1 MPNNTLNYPASSM
14 LKVATKDYKPSS
26 SEYTSYDNSA
36 AASLMEHI
44 DSNIGIKRD
53 AQDANKREWQLRCT
67 SEYNHTHAHVLTTP
81 PAQDKMLRVLVVN
94 GAMTMFALA
103 KAIAETFDLADKRYN
118 PQPSKGTLPP
128 GSHWKL
134 DRCDSDADKF
144 FDFINS
150 QMAGLIGNQK
160 NVYNAAGKGAPFF
173 NEKKIKVYH
182 LFRKRGDTVT
192 FCCGSG
198 DQEREVTVCLDG
210 YDQSPTYYKARY
222 TPRCVG
228 ADSYLSKYEW
238 NLLNMTFLQNKES
251 DKWVLVS
258 SSLTEA
264 EREDVFHNQYK
275 VPLFDNRGKAT
286 GKSSAGFEE
295 IKELHRVVALPF
307 AE

>member
-14 LKVATKDYKPSS
+14 LKVASKDYKPSS

-81 PAQDKMLRVLVVN
+81 TAAQDNKMLRVLVVN

-134 DRCDSDADKF
+134 DRCDSDADKL

-150 QMAGLIGNQK
+150 QMAGLIM
-160 NVYNAAGKGAPFF
+160 V
-173 NEKKIKVYH
+173 IKRMFTMQPVKVH
-182 LFRKRGDTVT
+182 H
-192 FCCGSG
+192 
-198 DQEREVTVCLDG
+198 
-210 YDQSPTYYKARY
+210 
-222 TPRCVG
+222 
-228 ADSYLSKYEW
+228 
-238 NLLNMTFLQNKES
+238 
-251 DKWVLVS
+251 
-258 SSLTEA
+258 SLT
-264 EREDVFHNQYK
+264 RRRLKYINYFVNG
-275 VPLFDNRGKAT
+275 VIL
-286 GKSSAGFEE
+286 
-295 IKELHRVVALPF
+295 
-307 AE
+307 